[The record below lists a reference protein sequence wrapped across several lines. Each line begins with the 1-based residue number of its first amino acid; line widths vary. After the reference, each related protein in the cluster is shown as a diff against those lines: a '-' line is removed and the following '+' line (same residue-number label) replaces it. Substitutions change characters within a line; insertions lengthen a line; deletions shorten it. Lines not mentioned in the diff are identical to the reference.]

1 MSFGCSSEELKKL
14 LNAKK
19 FENRIINTQRGR
31 LRKFK
36 NDLEKWSFVRYS
48 RSDPQTLIKNW
59 ATTVT

>member
-19 FENRIINTQRGR
+19 FQNTIINTQRGR

-36 NDLEKWSFVRYS
+36 NDLEK
-48 RSDPQTLIKNW
+48 
-59 ATTVT
+59 